1 MAARPELVEE
11 FKRRFPALAAELG
24 QRNTEVLVGATT
36 ALELPPGRK
45 VIRDRMPVDSLYIVL
60 DGELT
65 ISVEENRKSIRLG
78 HVGPGQLLGEVSVL
92 SGELLASSTV
102 ESKTAVKLL
111 RLRHEKFGELIATNY
126 EIASALLKQLV
137 TMLADRLRTS
147 ARSFSEHSTDDDAPG
162 RPADP
167 DDAASSGGEKNWL
180 KSFFDR
186 VPGT

>member
-1 MAARPELVEE
+1 MTLRPEMVEE
-11 FKRRFPALAAELG
+11 FRKRFPALAQELG
-24 QRNTEVLVGATT
+24 PRNVEVLVGATT

-45 VIRDRMPVDSLYIVL
+45 VIRDRMPVDSLYMVL

-65 ISVEENRKSIRLG
+65 ISVEENKKAIRLG
-78 HVGPGQLLGEVSVL
+78 QVGPGQLLGEVSVL

-102 ESKTAVKLL
+102 ESKTPVKLL

-126 EIASALLKQLV
+126 EIANALLKQLV
-137 TMLADRLRTS
+137 AMLADRLRAS
-147 ARSFSEHSTDDDAPG
+147 SRSFSEHAPT
-162 RPADP
+162 
-167 DDAASSGGEKNWL
+167 DDAAPPAQGQQEAPAKSQNWL